1 MAVTITAAD
10 LATAIGKKPEIATRL
25 LPVSSILVERYAP
38 NAPTEIQNEAVI
50 RCSGWL
56 ANQPASACSR
66 DQVALPGGLGQ
77 IFAFRPSTGALR
89 GSGAMGLLSTF
100 KVRRGGLISGSAV
113 SVPASPSTTDQGGAS
128 MSHFRA
134 GFVGGEPVDVS
145 SADYVPGKLFSLE
158 VRLAGYDT
166 VVTVRPS
173 EADADLTITTRL
185 GGLTD
190 STTQGLLG
198 PRGGPALILS
208 AVRSVGTVLA
218 GSETLFAWFLD
229 E

>member
-1 MAVTITAAD
+1 MAITLTSAA
-10 LATAIGKKPEIATRL
+10 LATAIKKPLEVAERL
-25 LPVSSILVERYAP
+25 LPVASALVTRYGPLAP
-38 NAPTEIQNEAVI
+38 DAIQNEAVI

-77 IFAFRPSTGALR
+77 IFAFRPSLGALR
-89 GSGAMGLLSTF
+89 GSGGMALLSPW
-100 KVRRGGLISGSAV
+100 VRRRGGLIPGNGV
-113 SVPASPSTTDQGGAS
+113 GTPASPDTQDQGGAS

-134 GFVGGEPVDVS
+134 GFVGGEDVDVS

-158 VRLAGYDT
+158 VRLAGFDT

>member
-10 LATAIGKKPEIATRL
+10 LATAIKKPLEVAERL
-25 LPVSSILVERYAP
+25 LPVASALVTRYGPLAP
-38 NAPTEIQNEAVI
+38 DAIQDEAVI
-50 RCSGWL
+50 RTAGHL
-56 ANQPASACSR
+56 AGQPPANCVR
-66 DQVALPGGLGQ
+66 DQVSIGSNLTQ
-77 IFAFRPSTGALR
+77 VFAFRPSLSALR
-89 GSGAMGLLSTF
+89 GSGGMALLSPW
-100 KVRRGGLISGSAV
+100 KVRRAGLVPGSAV
-113 SVPASPSTTDQGGAS
+113 SVPASPDTTGQGGDD

-134 GFVGGEPVDVS
+134 GFVGGEDVDVS

-185 GGLTD
+185 GGLTE

>member
-1 MAVTITAAD
+1 
-10 LATAIGKKPEIATRL
+10 
-25 LPVSSILVERYAP
+25 
-38 NAPTEIQNEAVI
+38 
-50 RCSGWL
+50 
-56 ANQPASACSR
+56 
-66 DQVALPGGLGQ
+66 
-77 IFAFRPSTGALR
+77 
-89 GSGAMGLLSTF
+89 
-100 KVRRGGLISGSAV
+100 
-113 SVPASPSTTDQGGAS
+113 

-134 GFVGGEPVDVS
+134 GFVGGEDVDVS
-145 SADYVPGKLFSLE
+145 SDDYVPGKLFSLE

-173 EADADLTITTRL
+173 AADADLTITTRL
-185 GGLTD
+185 GGLTE
-190 STTQGLLG
+190 STTAGLLG

>member
-1 MAVTITAAD
+1 MAITLTSAA
-10 LATAIGKKPEIATRL
+10 LATAIKKPLEVAERL
-25 LPVSSILVERYAP
+25 LPVASALVTRYGPLAP
-38 NAPTEIQNEAVI
+38 DAIQNEAVI
-50 RCSGWL
+50 RTSGWL
-56 ANQPASACSR
+56 ENQPASACSR
-66 DQVALPGGLGQ
+66 DQVALPGGLSQ
-77 IFAFRPSTGALR
+77 VFAFRPSLGALR
-89 GSGAMGLLSTF
+89 GSGAMALLSPW
-100 KVRRGGLISGSAV
+100 KVRRGGLIPGNGV
-113 SVPASPSTTDQGGAS
+113 GTPASPDTQDQGGAS

-134 GFVGGEPVDVS
+134 GFVGGEDVDVS

-185 GGLTD
+185 GGLTE

-208 AVRSVGTVLA
+208 AVRSSTIPGGATF
-218 GSETLFAWFLD
+218 FAWLLD